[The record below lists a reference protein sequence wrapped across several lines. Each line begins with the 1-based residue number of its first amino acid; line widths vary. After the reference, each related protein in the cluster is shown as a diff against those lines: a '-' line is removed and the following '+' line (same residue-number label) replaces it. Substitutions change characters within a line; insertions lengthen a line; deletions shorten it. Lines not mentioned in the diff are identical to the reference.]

1 MCFEGINTNYV
12 SSKSIISDL
21 KHDDPK
27 LETLLERARSDD
39 GDALFAGSLV
49 LLGGFDLAPI
59 DEVEATEWTRRGAV
73 AKHPACAVAYGLH
86 LRSGYAPG
94 RAREADRYVIAGKKW
109 LLDATKDQSQP
120 CALMLRAVVEE
131 VGLGG
136 FRRSKLNAA
145 RLCAAAAELG
155 DPFGQF
161 RLGQQLEEQSRR
173 SERDSDQN
181 ADAAFRLM
189 RLSAEQG
196 LAAAQRTLSIYFQ
209 NGFGTD
215 KDSNAAIAWLLKAA
229 NQHHPI
235 AALEIGYWYRAQ
247 SEEVEPDSEE
257 ANRFLADMLKWYKV
271 AARSGLPMAELAIA
285 YCHETGLGVE
295 QNKALAYATYHAL
308 AHRDDRTFVTR
319 SPDKRTMDHVTR
331 RMALLKGEAANA
343 ERDGGR
349 IRMAWGEDEIVLTE
363 TTTSTQK
370 RAGRR

>member
-1 MCFEGINTNYV
+1 MCFEGININYV
-12 SSKSIISDL
+12 SSESIINDL
-21 KHDDPK
+21 KRDDPN

-94 RAREADRYVIAGKKW
+94 RAREADRYVVAGKKW

-145 RLCAAAAELG
+145 RLCAAAAELD

-161 RLGQQLEEQSRR
+161 RLGQQYEEQSRR
-173 SERDSDQN
+173 SGASDRD
-181 ADAAFRLM
+181 AEAAFRLM

-196 LAAAQRTLSIYFQ
+196 LAAAQRTLSVYLQ

-215 KDSNAAIAWLLKAA
+215 KDPDAAITWLLKAA

-235 AALEIGYWYRAQ
+235 AALEAGYWCRAQ
-247 SEEVEPDSEE
+247 TDEVEPNSEE
-257 ANRFLADMLKWYKV
+257 ATRLLDEMLNWYKV

-285 YCHETGLGVE
+285 YCHETGLAVE
-295 QNKALAYATYHAL
+295 QNKALAYSMYHDW
-308 AHRDDRTFVTR
+308 RIEMTGPSSRGYRTNKPWITLGVEWR
-319 SPDKRTMDHVTR
+319 C
-331 RMALLKGEAANA
+331 
-343 ERDGGR
+343 
-349 IRMAWGEDEIVLTE
+349 
-363 TTTSTQK
+363 
-370 RAGRR
+370 